1 MVGAFPIFKLGVLA
15 VKQISRP
22 IANRLKQKAS
32 HNGFFRRYLCIPSGQ
47 LYHIWNTRLK
57 LKLLGLGKP
66 KDVKRLPD
74 ENAAEVG
81 AEILGECIMFS
92 IGAFILFLEYRR
104 QSKNEAEKE
113 RKARSELAV
122 LQSAIHDLES
132 RVAFQSEALYQ
143 FSKRLENIK

>member
-1 MVGAFPIFKLGVLA
+1 MVGAFPVFKLGVLA

-57 LKLLGLGKP
+57 LKILGLNKP
-66 KDVKRLPD
+66 KDVKKLP
-74 ENAAEVG
+74 EESAAEVG

-92 IGAFILFLEYRR
+92 IGAFLIFLEYRR
-104 QSKNEAEKE
+104 QSRNEAEKE
-113 RKARSELAV
+113 RKARSELVA
-122 LQSAIHDLES
+122 LHNAIQGLES
-132 RVAFQSEALYQ
+132 RVAFQSEALYKLSQ
-143 FSKRLENIK
+143 RLEVK

>member
-1 MVGAFPIFKLGVLA
+1 MVGPFPIFKLGILA

-22 IANRLKQKAS
+22 VANRLKQKAS
-32 HNGFFRRYLCIPSGQ
+32 CNGFFRKYLCIPSGQ
-47 LYHIWNTRLK
+47 LYHVWNTRLK

-74 ENAAEVG
+74 ESAAEVG

-92 IGAFILFLEYRR
+92 IGAFLLFLEYRR
-104 QSKNEAEKE
+104 QSKNEVEKE
-113 RKARSELAV
+113 RKARSELESLQIAV
-122 LQSAIHDLES
+122 QDLES

-143 FSKRLENIK
+143 FSRRLEKIE